1 MMDFKTSM
9 KRIELDYAIR
19 NSNTTMTTPLDL
31 ELLRTFVAVAES
43 GSFSSAAPLV
53 SRSQSALSMQMQ
65 RLEQSVGKTLLVR
78 GPRTVKTSA
87 AGEELLVYA
96 RRLLRLS
103 EEARAAITRPEEI
116 GNVRL
121 GVPEDYV
128 AQFLPPVLAHFA
140 TEHPLVTV
148 ELVCESSRQLVPAIA
163 DGRIDLALVTRLPS
177 QRFKVLRREP
187 IVWLAS
193 RIHVAWEKTPLPI
206 ALFDA
211 HCGAAHSHVL
221 NALKGLRR
229 GYRIAYSSASLAG
242 LIAVV
247 EAGLAVAGLPL
258 CSAPA
263 SFQIVGEREGL
274 PAIRALEMSVLR
286 NPSSTGI
293 AVGKLNDFLRL
304 ELSRHAEG

>member
-1 MMDFKTSM
+1 MTDLQMSV
-9 KRIELDYAIR
+9 KRIELDRAIR
-19 NSNTTMTTPLDL
+19 YADSKMPAPLDL

-43 GSFSSAAPLV
+43 GSFSGAAPLM
-53 SRSQSALSMQMQ
+53 SRSQSALSMQIQ
-65 RLEQSVGKTLLVR
+65 RLEQSMGKALLVR
-78 GPRTVKTSA
+78 GPRIVRPNA
-87 AGEELLVYA
+87 AGEELLGYA

-103 EEARAAITRPEEI
+103 EETSAAVSRPGET

-128 AQFLPPVLAHFA
+128 AQFLPPVLSHFA
-140 TEHPLVTV
+140 AEHPLVTV

-187 IVWLAS
+187 IAWVAS
-193 RIHVAWEKTPLPI
+193 RKHVAWETEPLPI
-206 ALFDA
+206 ALFEA
-211 HCGAAHSHVL
+211 NCGAAHSHVL
-221 NALKGLRR
+221 AAFKGSRR
-229 GYRIAYSSASLAG
+229 GYRVAYSSASLAG

-258 CSAPA
+258 CSVPP
-263 SFQIVGEREGL
+263 SLRIVGEPEGL

-286 NPSSTGI
+286 NPASTGI
-293 AVGKLNDFLRL
+293 AIGKLHDSLRL
-304 ELSRHAEG
+304 ELSRNG